1 MEQFIQLLERFK
13 SIKNDDY
20 HGLQITRSLETK
32 LVWSLLCLPRS
43 PRAATNGVTGS
54 TSQEE
59 LLQLAEA
66 QKRLDAIE
74 ALLLHTTLERNPCS
88 DIPYAEQFQ
97 HNKYWEVEFW
107 RLLGHFVAYPD
118 PRTSSPSARP
128 TGANPDETLQSC
140 RSILSMLE
148 NRDVLYSVMVCRLV
162 GPRLQ
167 DFPDGVDRALNNDD
181 ADPRTKVFIAKKFL
195 EDEAGGKGT
204 NQVIQR
210 FCDMAIR
217 SWGTAGK

>member
-1 MEQFIQLLERFK
+1 MLDRFR

-20 HGLQITRSLETK
+20 QGLQTTRSLETK

-59 LLQLAEA
+59 MLQLAEA

-74 ALLLHTTLERNPCS
+74 ALLLHTTLERNPCLEIAYS
-88 DIPYAEQFQ
+88 EQLQ
-97 HNKYWEVEFW
+97 NNKYWEVEFW

-118 PRTSSPSARP
+118 PRASTGPPPAGTS
-128 TGANPDETLQSC
+128 PDETLQAC
-140 RSILSMLE
+140 RNILSMLE
-148 NRDVLYSVMVCRLV
+148 NRDVLYSIMVCRLV
-162 GPRLQ
+162 GPRLP
-167 DFPDGVDRALNNDD
+167 DFPDGVHQAMNNDD
-181 ADPRTKVFIAKKFL
+181 GDPRTKVFIAKKFL

-204 NQVIQR
+204 NQVVQR
-210 FCDMAIR
+210 LCDMAIR
-217 SWGTAGK
+217 SWGTGK